1 MAVHSARVDVA
12 IGDVTSAPFS
22 GVECAWNEY
31 QNEYQTD
38 SCRYVQ
44 MRTDTHG
51 LTFEMRQ
58 KVSKIGLKRAIP
70 TLASSL
76 LLGFLEENGPSF
88 SEIFSETA
96 ARLVVG

>member
-38 SCRYVQ
+38 SCGY
-44 MRTDTHG
+44 MRTCSDKRG
-51 LTFEMRQ
+51 LALEACKTQ
-58 KVSKIGLKRAIP
+58 CQSCPNRAIP
-70 TLASSL
+70 TLASISKL
-76 LLGFLEENGPSF
+76 LFINNLRLGKGSSF
-88 SEIFSETA
+88 TGIFT
-96 ARLVVG
+96 

>member
-1 MAVHSARVDVA
+1 MRRTVWRVNGRVHNYSNSMAVHSARVDVA

-70 TLASSL
+70 TLASISI
-76 LLGFLEENGPSF
+76 P
-88 SEIFSETA
+88 
-96 ARLVVG
+96 